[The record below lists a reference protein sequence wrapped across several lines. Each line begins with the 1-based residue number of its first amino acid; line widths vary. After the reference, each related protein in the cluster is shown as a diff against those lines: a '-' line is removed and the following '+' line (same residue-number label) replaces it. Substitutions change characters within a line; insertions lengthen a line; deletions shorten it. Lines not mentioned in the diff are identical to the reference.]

1 MWRTL
6 AVLVIAAIA
15 LAAQSPEVGR
25 RKRLIYHDIRVDAQG
40 HIVPW
45 YADEP
50 GTAYDHVLG
59 LLWRYWR
66 LMPNYWTNF
75 PREYRERYRATA
87 GVKKYM
93 VQRTLDD
100 IGIGGDQVAMVLD
113 SWALYYAYTGD
124 PEIVENMRY
133 QVDLVMADGFSRPTD
148 AWPNLPY
155 PCNTTN
161 LPTYDGDLVAG
172 KGFTQPD
179 KAGSLGLQLAK
190 LHKITGESRY
200 LDAARRIADT
210 LASKVQ
216 PGDAERSPLPYRVN
230 AVAGQ
235 VRDPYTTNWTPTIEL
250 FETLIA
256 MKQGD
261 AEMFGRARRL
271 LLDWMKQY
279 PLRTNR
285 WGPFFEDIKDW
296 SDTEINAGTMA
307 RYILTH
313 PEEFPDWKRDARG
326 IQDWVLQTLGIE
338 HWKQYG
344 LTVIAEQTAY
354 RIQGNSHTSRH
365 ASIELLYA
373 AKTGDTARKAEA
385 IRQLNWATYM
395 VDIDGKNWYPNFEV
409 YEIWWTDGYGDY
421 VRHYL
426 RSMAAALELAPPG
439 QNRFLETTSVCRSIA
454 YSPEA
459 IAYSTYDDSASDL
472 LRLSRKPA
480 RVLAGGAPLSERK
493 PLDGDGFVWTPMAS
507 GGALRVR
514 HSASRDVRIEF

>member
-1 MWRTL
+1 MVRIL
-6 AVLVIAAIA
+6 AAVATATFT
-15 LAAQSPEVGR
+15 LAAQSPEVGQ
-25 RKRLIYHDIRVDAQG
+25 RKRLIYHDIRADAQG
-40 HIVPW
+40 RILPW
-45 YADEP
+45 HSDDP
-50 GTAYDHVLG
+50 GIAYDHVLS

-75 PREYRERYRATA
+75 PREYRQRYGATA

-124 PEIVENMRY
+124 PAIVENMRY
-133 QVDLVMADGFSRPTD
+133 QVDLVLADGFSRPAD

-161 LPTYDGDLVAG
+161 LPVYDGDLVAG
-172 KGFTQPD
+172 KDFTQPD
-179 KAGSLGLQLAK
+179 KAGSLGLQLVK
-190 LHKITGESRY
+190 LYKITGEKRY
-200 LDAARRIADT
+200 LESARRIAAT
-210 LASKVQ
+210 LAEKAQ

-230 AVAGQ
+230 AVTGE
-235 VRDPYTTNWTPTIEL
+235 VRDPYTTNWPPTIEL
-250 FETLIA
+250 FESLVA
-256 MKQGD
+256 MKQDGGD
-261 AEMFGRARRL
+261 AFSRARRL

-313 PEEFPDWKRDARG
+313 PEEFANWKSDARG
-326 IQDWVLQTLGIE
+326 IQDWVLRTLGID

-395 VDIDGKNWYPNFEV
+395 VDVDGKNWYPNFEV

-426 RSMAAALELAPPG
+426 RSMASAPELAPPG
-439 QNRFLETTSVCRSIA
+439 QNRFLETTSVCRSIRYA
-454 YSPEA
+454 PNVISYATFDEA
-459 IAYSTYDDSASDL
+459 ATDL
-472 LRLSRKPA
+472 LRLARKPK
-480 RVLAGGAPLSERK
+480 RVTAGGAPLVARES
-493 PLDGDGFVWTPMAS
+493 LDAVGFVWMPMAV
-507 GGALRVR
+507 GGTLRIK
-514 HSASRDVRIEF
+514 HASRDVRVEL